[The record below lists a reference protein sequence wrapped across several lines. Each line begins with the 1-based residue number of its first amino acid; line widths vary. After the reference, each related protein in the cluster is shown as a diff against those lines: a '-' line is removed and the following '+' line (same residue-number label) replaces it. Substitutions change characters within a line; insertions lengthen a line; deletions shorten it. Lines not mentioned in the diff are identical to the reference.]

1 MFLDHLCLVL
11 LHLYVVWVV
20 LICCCVL
27 FLVGDF
33 VSADLGCAIAQLLVP
48 VQNRFVT
55 GYRTMSAGLRCAI
68 ARLLIPV
75 HDSFVTV
82 YVS

>member
-1 MFLDHLCLVL
+1 MFLGHLCLVL
-11 LHLYVVWVV
+11 LHLYVV
-20 LICCCVL
+20 LICCCLL

-55 GYRTMSAGLRCAI
+55 GYRTKSAGLRCAI